1 MLFATC
7 PDNMRRLVCGH
18 SFHYPGV
25 VAMHRF
31 RLVPLAAALG
41 TLFLSASALADANPQ
56 PLPFA
61 QDWSNTS
68 LITAND
74 DWSGVPG
81 ILGYRGDGLT
91 GSTGT
96 NPQTLLAFGS
106 GVIDVIA
113 NQTNPGITN
122 GGVAEFELADP
133 TIALNGS
140 GTADAPFI
148 LLHFD
153 TTGWQSIQVAYLL
166 RDLDGSADNAVQP
179 VALQYRIGSSG
190 DFTDVPAAFVAD
202 ATSGP
207 SLATQ
212 TTQVNVTLPAAAD
225 NQPLL
230 QLRVIT
236 SNAVGNDEWVGID
249 NISVTGSPAGGQV
262 NQPIQTTCPASVSL
276 MAGAAGSF
284 PLAASDADSVVNSAA
299 ISAGAQAGIALGAFN
314 AATQD
319 GETASVPLE
328 VSGLAAGSYPVEIT
342 FGNNEVQTAACTVTL
357 NVAGITPIP
366 AIQGD
371 GPTSP
376 LVGQRVAS
384 EGVVTRVTNNGFFMQ
399 DETGDGDA
407 TTSDGIFVFTSA
419 VPAVSVGDRV
429 RLSASVVERNTGAA
443 GNAMTAANPVTQLS
457 SVSGL
462 EVLAGGIAI
471 PPTPIDFPENVDGE
485 LERYE
490 GMLVE
495 ITAPLTASQNYFL
508 GRYGQVTLAAEG
520 RLHKPTNLYRPGSAE
535 ALALAADNA
544 RRRIILD
551 DGSSRQNPDPIPY
564 IGEDN
569 TLRAGDTLPG
579 LIGVIDYGL
588 AASSAN
594 GIADYRIHPAAP
606 VAFARANARSAA
618 PAAVGGNVRVASFNV
633 LNYFTTIDQAGAAC
647 FPRMIR
653 SDCRGADS
661 TAEFIRQRDKIVAA
675 LAAIDA
681 DAVGLIEI
689 ENNGETAVNNLVE
702 ALNAAVGA
710 GTYASVGLPAGGS
723 GTDAI
728 RMAMIY
734 RPARLSPVGSALSDT
749 DAIHDRPPLAQ
760 TFAAANGETFT
771 LVVNHFKS
779 KGRCP
784 ADSSDSNADQ
794 GDGQGCWNA
803 LRVQQAQALRNFVA
817 DLQARAGDD
826 DVLVMGDLN
835 AYGREEPVT
844 ELLDNGYIDQISRFN
859 AEGYSYVFDGEAG
872 YLDHALATAS
882 LDGQI
887 VGAAEWHINADEPS
901 VIDYNT
907 EFKPQDLYA
916 ATPYRASDHDPVV
929 VGLSLLKKHVGTL
942 RRDVIVGTDGDD
954 VIVGGPGP
962 DILTGGAGSDVF
974 VYVSMRDAGDQ
985 VTDFTPGTDRIE
997 LAALLASLGI
1007 RQDTALANGQVRLLD
1022 VRDGVSVQ
1030 IDANGSADAAAFRPL
1045 LTLQGLTMTQIDP
1058 VRDLGL

>member
-1 MLFATC
+1 
-7 PDNMRRLVCGH
+7 
-18 SFHYPGV
+18 
-25 VAMHRF
+25 MHCFKR
-31 RLVPLAAALG
+31 VPLAAALG
-41 TLFLSASALADANPQ
+41 TLFLSASVLADANPQ

-81 ILGYRGDGLT
+81 IVGYLGDGLT
-91 GSTGT
+91 GATGT

-113 NQTNPGITN
+113 NQTNPGISN

-148 LLHFD
+148 LLHLN
-153 TTGWQSIQVAYLL
+153 TAGWQSIQVGYLL

-179 VALQYRIGSSG
+179 VALQYRIGNSG
-190 DFTDVPAAFVAD
+190 DFTNVPAAFVAD

-212 TTQVNVTLPAAAD
+212 TTPVSVTLPAAAD

-249 NISVTGSPAGGQV
+249 SISVTGSPAGGTV
-262 NQPIQTTCPASVSL
+262 NQPIQTACPASVSL
-276 MAGAAGSF
+276 MAGAAGSV
-284 PLAASDADSVVNSAA
+284 PLAASDADSIVNHAA

-342 FGNNEVQTAACTVTL
+342 FGNNEAQTAACTVTL

-366 AIQGD
+366 AIQGA
-371 GPTSP
+371 GSVSP
-376 LVGQRVAS
+376 LAGQRVVT
-384 EGVVTRVTNNGFFMQ
+384 EGVVTRVNNNGFFMQ
-399 DETGDGDA
+399 DETGDGDV
-407 TTSDGIFVFTSA
+407 TTSDGIFVFTSSA
-419 VPAVSVGDRV
+419 PAVSVGERV
-429 RLSASVVERNTGAA
+429 RLSASVEERNTGAA
-443 GNAMTAANPVTQLS
+443 GNATTAANPVTQLS
-457 SVSGL
+457 SVSDL
-462 EVLAGGIAI
+462 TVLAGGIAI
-471 PPTPIDFPENVDGE
+471 PPTPIAFPEAFEGE

-495 ITAPLTASQNYFL
+495 IAMPLTASQNYFL

-551 DGSSRQNPDPIPY
+551 DGSSLQNPSPIPY

-579 LIGVIDYGL
+579 LTGVIDYGL
-588 AASSAN
+588 ATSSAN
-594 GIADYRIHPAAP
+594 GIADYRIHPTAP
-606 VAFARANARSAA
+606 VVFSRANARSTS
-618 PAAVGGNVRVASFNV
+618 PAAVGGKVRVASFNV
-633 LNYFTTIDQAGAAC
+633 LNYFTTLDQTGAAC
-647 FPRMIR
+647 SPSMTR

-661 TAEFIRQRDKIVAA
+661 AAEFVRQRDKIVAA
-675 LAAIDA
+675 LAAINA

-689 ENNGETAVNNLVE
+689 ENNGETAVKNLVE
-702 ALNAAVGA
+702 ALNAVMGT
-710 GTYASVGLPAGGS
+710 GTYTSVGLPAGGT

-734 RPARLSPVGSALSDT
+734 QPARLSPVGSAVSDT
-749 DAIHDRPPLAQ
+749 DAIHNRPPLAQ
-760 TFAAANGETFT
+760 TFAAANGEKFT

-779 KGRCP
+779 KGSCP
-784 ADSSDSNADQ
+784 ADSSDVNADQ

-803 LRVQQAQALRNFVA
+803 LRVQQAQALRDFVT

-835 AYGREEPVT
+835 AYGREAPVT

-882 LDGQI
+882 LSGQI
-887 VGAAEWHINADEPS
+887 AGATEWHINADEPS

-929 VGLSLLKKHVGTL
+929 VGLSLLKKLAGTS
-942 RRDVIVGTDGDD
+942 RRDVIVGT
-954 VIVGGPGP
+954 
-962 DILTGGAGSDVF
+962 
-974 VYVSMRDAGDQ
+974 AGDS
-985 VTDFTPGTDRIE
+985 VTDFVPGTDRID
-997 LAALLASLGI
+997 LAGLLASL
-1007 RQDTALANGQVRLLD
+1007 
-1022 VRDGVSVQ
+1022 
-1030 IDANGSADAAAFRPL
+1030 ANGSADAAAFRPL
-1045 LTLQGLTMTQIDP
+1045 VMLQGLTVMQIDP